1 MPTTV
6 NHSGPGNQ
14 RRKVLVTPML
24 LTAAFGKHLSFGIW
38 RWYLLTCPLCIVRHR
53 TWGMQAL
60 GKSQNSSVR
69 IRANL
74 TYKHSHFPNLY
85 SNGLVL
91 WLGKNISKALNV
103 HNIMITLP
111 SSCLVCKACNL
122 HISQE
127 CRIAMSSVVAQSG
140 IVCEPAPTRGW
151 LKASDIWKR
160 QCNGHATYPF
170 S

>member
-1 MPTTV
+1 MTV

-24 LTAAFGKHLSFGIW
+24 LTAAFRKTLLFW
-38 RWYLLTCPLCIVRHR
+38 NMKMTLTCPLCIVRHR

-69 IRANL
+69 ERANL
-74 TYKHSHFPNLY
+74 TYMYSRFPNLY

-103 HNIMITLP
+103 HNIMLTLP
-111 SSCLVCKACNL
+111 SSRLVSKARNF

-127 CRIAMSSVVAQSG
+127 CRVAMSSVVAQSG

-160 QCNGHATYPF
+160 QCNGYATYPF